1 MLAFAPSL
9 VTLGVA
15 LVSLAASQM
24 PPGSTTES
32 EQRIITVP
40 GTVAENGVS
49 SETPENR
56 NSTLMSSTVSYT
68 NANGSAIP
76 WTDQKGNQTE
86 GAFSETTPPPM
97 STSYT
102 HAPKTTESQR
112 DKSTTTAKPSTTKS
126 YDTTGILIVILII
139 VVAIGFGIAC
149 YISKRRGRRYAVDFS
164 RADEASVP
172 LSPVEPMLAN
182 DSAPHNGLQTF
193 ESGDKRSKE
202 EEKEREAPKQDEDEP
217 KAEAEAESATPP
229 ADDSQNKA
237 KEAEPVKIDE
247 PGQQISDGTAEE
259 SPQNE
264 NNSNNSDVMQRK
276 DFKSSAVFWEISLDS
291 QV

>member
-32 EQRIITVP
+32 EQRIITVA
-40 GTVAENGVS
+40 GTVAENGIS

-68 NANGSAIP
+68 TANGSAIP
-76 WTDQKGNQTE
+76 WTDQQGNHTE
-86 GAFSETTPPPM
+86 GTSSETTPPPM

-102 HAPKTTESQR
+102 HATKITESQR
-112 DKSTTTAKPSTTKS
+112 DKSTTTAKPSTAKS
-126 YDTTGILIVILII
+126 YETTGILIIILII

-164 RADEASVP
+164 SRADEASVP

-182 DSAPHNGLQTF
+182 APHNGLQTF

-202 EEKEREAPKQDEDEP
+202 EEKEEAPKQGEDEP
-217 KAEAEAESATPP
+217 KAEAEAESASPP
-229 ADDSQNKA
+229 EDDSQNKA
-237 KEAEPVKIDE
+237 KEAEPVKTDE